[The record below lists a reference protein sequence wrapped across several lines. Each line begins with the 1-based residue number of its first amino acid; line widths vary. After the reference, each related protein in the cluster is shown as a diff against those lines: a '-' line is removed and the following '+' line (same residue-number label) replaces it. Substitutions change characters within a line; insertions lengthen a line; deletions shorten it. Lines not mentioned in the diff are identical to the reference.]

1 MHPEWKVGGIMRQA
15 DTYLVKE
22 FADLAG
28 VTVRTLHFYDQ
39 TGLLKPALRTDS
51 KHRLYRHGDLL
62 RLQQILTL
70 KVLGFSLDEIRRLL
84 DSPAYDLR
92 ESLAA
97 QKRAVDAHIGQL
109 QQVSRA
115 LSKVLSK
122 EGEMDWRAVTDI
134 IEAMRSEDRYRF
146 FQRFF
151 TPQQQEALASRA
163 AQMTAGEIEA
173 GNRAWAEVIEG
184 FKALRDR
191 PPGDPDV
198 QGLVARMADLV
209 RQFTHGDEGITQALK
224 NMYRDVNQIPA
235 DIRPYDADLQAFM
248 LEALKVFQQKHR

>member
-1 MHPEWKVGGIMRQA
+1 MRAELKSGGIMRQA

-39 TGLLKPALRTDS
+39 TGLLKPAQRTDS
-51 KHRLYRHGDLL
+51 KHRLYRHDDLL

-92 ESLAA
+92 ESLSA
-97 QKRAVDAHIGQL
+97 QKGAVDAHIGQL

-115 LSKVLSK
+115 LSKVLSR
-122 EGEMDWRAVTDI
+122 EGELDWQAVTDI
-134 IEAMRSEDRYRF
+134 IEAVRSEERYRF
-146 FQRFF
+146 FQQFF
-151 TPQQQEALASRA
+151 TPQQQEMLTSRS
-163 AQMTAGEIEA
+163 AQMSPDELEA
-173 GNRAWAEVIEG
+173 GNRAWAEVIQG
-184 FKALRDR
+184 FKAMRGH

-198 QGLVARMADLV
+198 QALVARMADLV
-209 RQFTHGDEGITQALK
+209 RQFTHGDEGIAQALK
-224 NMYRDVNQIPA
+224 NMYHDVNQIPA
-235 DIRPYDADLQAFM
+235 DLRPYDADLQAFM
-248 LEALKVFQQKHR
+248 LEALKVFQQKNT